1 MYLKEARHRVLSI
14 IQRFYSVLLVFQFL
28 LLQGST
34 FHTHVMLVRILSM
47 LRLELS
53 WCQSS
58 TKSFRFLM
66 GVSAGITLLI
76 SLIHQLE
83 PPNPLYS
90 KRSIII
96 DFITQVPMTNRLHI
110 LLSDLVLG
118 LVQLIFIVLCWDFH
132 HHREEEEEDVA
143 NPFKKELFVLRASDV
158 WERVSNPKGAVGL
171 STIPSMERGSGDEET
186 LPLHALRIRTS
197 E

>member
-1 MYLKEARHRVLSI
+1 
-14 IQRFYSVLLVFQFL
+14 
-28 LLQGST
+28 
-34 FHTHVMLVRILSM
+34 MLVRILSM

-53 WCQSS
+53 CQSS

-110 LLSDLVLG
+110 LLSDLALG

>member
-1 MYLKEARHRVLSI
+1 M
-14 IQRFYSVLLVFQFL
+14 
-28 LLQGST
+28 T
-34 FHTHVMLVRILSM
+34 
-47 LRLELS
+47 
-53 WCQSS
+53 
-58 TKSFRFLM
+58 
-66 GVSAGITLLI
+66 
-76 SLIHQLE
+76 
-83 PPNPLYS
+83 
-90 KRSIII
+90 
-96 DFITQVPMTNRLHI
+96 VPMTNRLHI